1 LQKKEEEDRYRV
13 MRQVGMLTTIPI
25 LLAVSPLIGYFIGRF
40 IDVKL
45 GTAPYLSIVF
55 LIVGF
60 IGGGMQVARVIKQ
73 ADRKPS
79 KKG

>member
-55 LIVGF
+55 LIFGF
-60 IGGGMQVARVIKQ
+60 IAGGMQVARVIKQ